1 MPNFNKIKGPDG
13 TDYTVEDT
21 VAQSAASA
29 AQSAATAAQAAAD
42 AAQEAADNITTA
54 INGKGILSMSY
65 SSENK
70 EIVFTSTAIDI
81 PDAAALTIS
90 TKTAAGIE

>member
-1 MPNFNKIKGPDG
+1 MPNFNKIKAPDG

-21 VAQSAASA
+21 VAQSAATA
-29 AQSAATAAQAAAD
+29 AQAVATAAQAAAD
-42 AAQEAADNITTA
+42 KAQEAADNITTA

-65 SSENK
+65 NSENK
-70 EIVFTSTAIDI
+70 EIVFTSAPVNI

-90 TKTAAGIE
+90 AKTAAGLE

>member
-1 MPNFNKIKGPDG
+1 MPNFNKIKAPDG

-21 VAQSAASA
+21 AAQSAASA
-29 AQSAATAAQAAAD
+29 ARTAATAAQTAAKK
-42 AAQEAADNITTA
+42 AQEAADNITTA

-65 SSENK
+65 ETESK

-81 PDAAALTIS
+81 PDAAAMSIS
-90 TKTAAGIE
+90 AKTAMGLK

>member
-29 AQSAATAAQAAAD
+29 AQSAATAAQTAAD
-42 AAQEAADNITTA
+42 KAQEAADNITTA

-65 SSENK
+65 NSENK
-70 EIVFTSTAIDI
+70 EIVFTSEAIDI

-90 TKTAAGIE
+90 AKTAAGLE

>member
-13 TDYTVEDT
+13 TDYIVEDT
-21 VAQSAASA
+21 VAQSAATA
-29 AQSAATAAQAAAD
+29 AQSAATDAKTAAD

-70 EIVFTSTAIDI
+70 EIAFTSTAIDI
-81 PDAAALTIS
+81 PDAAALTI
-90 TKTAAGIE
+90 TAKTAAGLE

>member
-21 VAQSAASA
+21 AAQSAASA
-29 AQSAATAAQAAAD
+29 AQTAATAAQTAAD
-42 AAQEAADNITTA
+42 KAQEAADNITTA

-65 SSENK
+65 NSGNK

-81 PDAAALTIS
+81 PDATALAIS
-90 TKTAAGIE
+90 AKTAVGIE